1 MAAQLTLSTKSKAG
15 ENEILLRVLINR
27 TTPVRLKTGIFIEP
41 KYWLT
46 KEKLQIIAARYQE
59 EEQKRNSRRKTATT
73 KDNGKSKSK
82 EIPTEPCIDVDGLRG
97 KLDSPYILK
106 VVPASVK
113 EKNER
118 LQGLLNMIDIW
129 VVDVRTNNKPADAD
143 ALRQAVDKYLHPDKY
158 KPKEEKPQTSTLL
171 TAIRAYIEDSKTR
184 ITKSKTTVTPRTIM
198 NLKQTERHITN
209 FLSAKKHLPDIDIKL
224 VDKSFYNDFINYLY
238 DLGFTA
244 NTCGKHI
251 KALKTILNALP
262 MAQQIVCPILD
273 KPRETPILAEDIANV
288 ALKEPELLRIADVE
302 LPSVTLDRV
311 RDQFLMLAW
320 TGCRYSDLDKL
331 VKENIKT
338 SSTGKQFFK
347 MRQQKTGTEVYI
359 PILPEVERILNKYD
373 FNMPRPL
380 SNQKFNSYLKDVCMA
395 AGLTDIEKIE
405 RTRAGEKEIIRQPK
419 YALISAHTARRSFA
433 TNMYER
439 DMPSLM
445 IMKITGHKSE
455 RAFLAYIKI
464 SEEDNAMKMLKKF
477 EEQNGIK
484 VNDKEDK
491 A

>member
-1 MAAQLTLSTKSKAG
+1 MATFTPSLSAKADKVTKHREVLIRFCGGVGKVFRIKTRIFADAKWVSTAKNAKKFLKDLPTNPEAQKASTKYEG
-15 ENEILLRVLINR
+15 LVNF
-27 TTPVRLKTGIFIEP
+27 LKEAFEAASTNPETI
-41 KYWLT
+41 T
-46 KEKLQIIAARYQE
+46 KEWLETLVDRYHNPAKYQE
-59 EEQKRNSRRKTATT
+59 
-73 KDNGKSKSK
+73 
-82 EIPTEPCIDVDGLRG
+82 
-97 KLDSPYILK
+97 
-106 VVPASVK
+106 
-113 EKNER
+113 
-118 LQGLLNMIDIW
+118 
-129 VVDVRTNNKPADAD
+129 
-143 ALRQAVDKYLHPDKY
+143 
-158 KPKEEKPQTSTLL
+158 EEKPQTSTLL

-184 ITKSKTTVTPRTIM
+184 ITKSKTKVTPQTIM

-224 VDKSFYNDFINYLY
+224 VNKAFYNDFINYLY
-238 DLGFTA
+238 GLGFTA

-320 TGCRYSDLDKL
+320 TGCRYSDLNKL
-331 VKENIKT
+331 VKENIDT
-338 SSTGKQFFK
+338 SSTGRQFFK
-347 MRQQKTGTEVYI
+347 MTQQKTGTEVYI
-359 PILPEVERILNKYD
+359 PILPEVERILKKYEYK
-373 FNMPRPL
+373 MPKPM
-380 SNQKFNSYLKDVCMA
+380 SNQKFNAYLKDVCMA
-395 AGLTDIEKIE
+395 AGLTDSVKIE
-405 RTRAGEKEIIRQPK
+405 RTRAGVKEILRQPK

-433 TNMYER
+433 TNLYHR

-464 SEEDNAMKMLKKF
+464 SEEDNVMRMLEIF
-477 EEQNGIK
+477 EKQNGIK